1 MSEVL
6 FVLAAICFG
15 LAAFGVPK
23 LNWTSAGF
31 CLLTIAIW
39 LV

>member
-1 MSEVL
+1 MQNL
-6 FVLAAICFG
+6 FIVGAAICFG
-15 LAAFGVPK
+15 LAAFGVGR

-31 CLLTIAIW
+31 CLLTIGLW